1 MPTAV
6 RHTIS
11 PGIGTGLALG
21 PAAWFI
27 TQQVSYDLASKP
39 CGFVPPTVMLLVN
52 LLGLAVVAVGAWLC
66 WQSWRLPVAAPQPA
80 SRTERNFAAGLGF
93 TLCCLFA
100 ITIAWQGLA
109 TFFYT
114 GCERCTSPGC
124 GRLRPSCFRSWP
136 TRVVPPQAEPASPP
150 SLSAGRWPCCPSA

>member
-21 PAAWFI
+21 PAAWFL
-27 TQQVSYDLASKP
+27 TQQVSYDLASRP
-39 CGFVPPTVMLLVN
+39 CGFVPPMAVLLVN
-52 LLGLAVVAVGAWLC
+52 LVGLAVVAVGAGLC
-66 WQSWRLPVAAPQPA
+66 WRSWRLPVAAPEPA
-80 SRTERNFAAGLGF
+80 SRAERNFAAGLGF

-114 GCERCTSPGC
+114 GCER
-124 GRLRPSCFRSWP
+124 
-136 TRVVPPQAEPASPP
+136 
-150 SLSAGRWPCCPSA
+150 